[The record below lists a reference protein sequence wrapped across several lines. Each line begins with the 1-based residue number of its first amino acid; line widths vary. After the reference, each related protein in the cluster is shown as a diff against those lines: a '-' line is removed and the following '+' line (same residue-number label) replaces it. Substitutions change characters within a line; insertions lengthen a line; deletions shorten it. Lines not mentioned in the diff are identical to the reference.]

1 MDDVG
6 KGVGGERRKSKGVI
20 VWDVSSIESDI
31 GMDVDLRIL
40 ERSCVTSGS
49 PFWLCEED
57 KELEVVEDG
66 RDMAMKEDAVAVWP
80 LGP

>member
-6 KGVGGERRKSKGVI
+6 KGVGGERRRSKGVM

-31 GMDVDLRIL
+31 GMDVDFRIL

-49 PFWLCEED
+49 PFWLWEGD
-57 KELEVVEDG
+57 EDG
-66 RDMAMKEDAVAVWP
+66 RDIAMKEDAVAVWP